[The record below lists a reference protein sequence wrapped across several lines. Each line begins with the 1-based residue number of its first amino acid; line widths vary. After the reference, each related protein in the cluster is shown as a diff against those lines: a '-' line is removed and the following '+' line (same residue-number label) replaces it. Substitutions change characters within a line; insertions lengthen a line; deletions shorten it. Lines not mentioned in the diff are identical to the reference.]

1 MKKNRFHSRL
11 TGIMYF
17 VCILF
22 MLIGLRLCQV
32 QIAQKGKYSSSI
44 LKQVQGKDEEI
55 GERGNILDRNGKQLA
70 FNKRQYT
77 VIIDPSK
84 IHINEDQFLKNLQE
98 IADKKILDLDATFFE
113 KLEKEFEANKKYK
126 VIAKKIDDFTREKIK
141 ECLSKIPEER

>member
-98 IADKKILDLDATFFE
+98 IADKKILDLDDTFF
-113 KLEKEFEANKKYK
+113 
-126 VIAKKIDDFTREKIK
+126 
-141 ECLSKIPEER
+141 

>member
-22 MLIGLRLCQV
+22 MCIGLRLCQIQLAKKAMYRSRILN
-32 QIAQKGKYSSSI
+32 QIEA
-44 LKQVQGKDEEI
+44 KDEEI
-55 GERGNILDRNGKQLA
+55 GERGNILDQSGKQLA

-84 IHINEDQFLKNLQE
+84 IHINEDQFLKIYRISRRKNFGLGCFFFRNLR
-98 IADKKILDLDATFFE
+98 KRVSGK
-113 KLEKEFEANKKYK
+113 
-126 VIAKKIDDFTREKIK
+126 
-141 ECLSKIPEER
+141 